1 MNAETQGRGEEIPLE
16 VSCAE
21 VHTWRE
27 AGEEFLF
34 LDCRET
40 EEYEMV
46 RIEGT
51 QLIPMSEL
59 QQRADALEP
68 YRDKTIVVHCHLG
81 GRSLQVATWLRQQG
95 FAEAAS
101 MAGGIDQWST
111 EIDPSLPKY

>member
-1 MNAETQGRGEEIPLE
+1 MNAESRGSGEEAPME

-21 VHTWRE
+21 VHVKRQ

-59 QQRADALEP
+59 QQRVEELDP
-68 YRDKTIVVHCHLG
+68 YRDNTIVVHCHLG

-95 FAEAAS
+95 FTKASS
-101 MAGGIDQWST
+101 MAGGIEQWAS
-111 EIDPSLPKY
+111 EIDTSLPKY

>member
-1 MNAETQGRGEEIPLE
+1 MNAETLGGDGEVPME

-27 AGEEFLF
+27 TGEAFLF
-34 LDCRET
+34 LDCREA

-46 RIEGT
+46 CIEGT

-59 QQRADALEP
+59 QQRVEELHPHRE
-68 YRDKTIVVHCHLG
+68 KTIVVHCHLG
-81 GRSLQVATWLRQQG
+81 CRSLQVATWLRQQG
-95 FAEAAS
+95 FAKAAS
-101 MAGGIDQWST
+101 MAGGIDQWAT